1 MLLHINIFIYQYIK
15 LFTIIFVYIFIC
27 LNICYFCPVN
37 CVNIKIDISLY
48 YYLFIY
54 LYRNDIESSEALQRQ
69 NKEKR
74 RVNLQSKSKKIIIE
88 QKLKAENKKRIK
100 QINIYKTSNYEI
112 YLNRNKNINTYIFKY
127 INK

>member
-1 MLLHINIFIYQYIK
+1 MFILL
-15 LFTIIFVYIFIC
+15 FVYIFIC
-27 LNICYFCPVN
+27 LNIYCFKPVN

-54 LYRNDIESSEALQRQ
+54 LYRNDAENSEALQRQ

-74 RVNLQSKSKKIIIE
+74 RANLQPESKKIIIK

-100 QINIYKTSNYEI
+100 QINIYKTSNYKAC
-112 YLNRNKNINTYIFKY
+112 LNRNKNINTYIFKY

>member
-1 MLLHINIFIYQYIK
+1 MY
-15 LFTIIFVYIFIC
+15 
-27 LNICYFCPVN
+27 LNIYYFQPVN

-54 LYRNDIESSEALQRQ
+54 LYRNDTESSKALQQQ

-74 RVNLQSKSKKIIIE
+74 RVNLQSKSKKIIIK

-100 QINIYKTSNYEI
+100 HTNSYKTSNYRAC
-112 YLNRNKNINTYIFKY
+112 LNRNKNINTHIFKY

>member
-1 MLLHINIFIYQYIK
+1 MFALL
-15 LFTIIFVYIFIC
+15 FVYIFIC
-27 LNICYFCPVN
+27 LNICYFRPN
-37 CVNIKIDISLY
+37 NYVNIKIDTSLY

-74 RVNLQSKSKKIIIE
+74 RVNLQSKSKKIIIK